1 LPNIEEHVKFCV
13 RVFGEENRELCYM
26 VNGWM
31 DSPSRELGTDH
42 RLKRHDYIGT
52 PLEACE
58 IYGDGKAQ
66 PTPKNILIARMVLQH
81 LRLDGIIT
89 PQQEAEWKWEEA
101 IKRSTYSSA
110 IVTERFYDYLL
121 PPKSELESIK
131 EDDCLFRT
139 ILIYDGEYR
148 DTEYWIKAINYI
160 CSKAAEKYGEENLNA
175 RYSKRPFFDFMIRY
189 GRKDKLVNIMF
200 VDGAFSRN
208 ELRRSIQTAMSFLQA
223 KRFGYYRPSNKYML
237 RFVRFGE
244 FPIIYPGLFNVSDG
258 VLITSFNPQ
267 DYGIIGK
274 LLGKKGIHSVEKYA
288 SIRKENPELKD
299 HVIFIGKEFSGLISL
314 PLLDRKYLYHYFDDR
329 EEEHQELKEK
339 ESVYGQKEITCPKCG
354 RPTRWVLRH
363 PKGCVYIH
371 WVNGKREWC
380 FVKAADDKA
389 QQTVQSE
396 GTPKQ
401 TIISQEPHSRPL
413 RTPILTESLVN
424 VLLMCFMMGFLFGM
438 LMPGVMFA
446 MEMNHVIGILLGGLV
461 GGVILTII
469 MLVILCWKGIHD

>member
-1 LPNIEEHVKFCV
+1 MPNIEEHVKFCV

-42 RLKRHDYIGT
+42 RLKRHDYIST

-81 LRLDGIIT
+81 LKLDGIIT

-101 IKRSTYSSA
+101 VKRSTYSSA

-121 PPKSELESIK
+121 PSKNELESIGK
-131 EDDCLFRT
+131 DDCLFRT
-139 ILIYDGEYR
+139 ILIYDSEYR
-148 DTEYWIKAINYI
+148 DIKYWIKVVNYV
-160 CSKAAEKYGEENLNA
+160 CSEAAEKYGEENLNA
-175 RYSKRPFFDFMIRY
+175 RYAAHAEFSLMRRY
-189 GRKDKLVNIMF
+189 GIENKLVNILF
-200 VDGAFSRN
+200 VDRAFKRYFADNAFLRN
-208 ELRRSIQTAMSFLQA
+208 VERRSIQETMVFLQ
-223 KRFGYYRPSNKYML
+223 RFGVYEQCKYVL

-244 FPIIYPGLFNVSDG
+244 FPVIYPGLFNVSDG

-314 PLLDRKYLYHYFDDR
+314 PLLDRKYLYYLLEDR
-329 EEEHQELKEK
+329 EGEHQELKEK
-339 ESVYGQKEITCPKCG
+339 EGAYGLKKE
-354 RPTRWVLRH
+354 
-363 PKGCVYIH
+363 
-371 WVNGKREWC
+371 
-380 FVKAADDKA
+380 A
-389 QQTVQSE
+389 QQIVQSE
-396 GTPKQ
+396 EPSEQ

-413 RTPILTESLVN
+413 RSSIIRNLGALLIQN
-424 VLLMCFMMGFLFGM
+424 LDVLLGVFSLGFLVGM
-438 LMPGVMFA
+438 FMPGIIFA
-446 MEMNHVIGILLGGLV
+446 MEMTPLEGGVGLEGVIGLFLGGV
-461 GGVILTII
+461 VGGGVILTII